1 MAQPFNRREINMITD
16 DLKNFLSA
24 VKGPIDKLDYFT
36 TRSAEL
42 EKTGSIK
49 LDYQFEHIDII
60 PEVENAVIQQMEL
73 AEKKEASIQ
82 LHLSPASL
90 MIDTDRLFFQQIF
103 FRLLS
108 TLLEINETRSIV
120 SVYVMDSDGK
130 CIIEVINQSATAIV
144 KAPDEYFKKYRIT
157 NIQQSPSVQPDALL
171 VVYKQLVQ
179 DMGGELW
186 YAFEKEKAN
195 YFRLKFELA

>member
-1 MAQPFNRREINMITD
+1 MPPPFNRREINMITD
-16 DLKNFLSA
+16 DLKNFLSV

-36 TRSAEL
+36 TQSAEL
-42 EKTGSIK
+42 EKTGSIE
-49 LDYQFEHIDII
+49 LDYKFEHMDII
-60 PEVENAVIQQMEL
+60 PEVENAVIQQLEL
-73 AEKKEASIQ
+73 AEKKEAGIQ

-90 MIDTDRLFFQQIF
+90 MIHTDRLFFQQIF

-108 TLLEINETRSIV
+108 TLLQTNEKRSIV

-130 CIIEVINQSATAIV
+130 CIIEVINQSATATV
-144 KAPDEYFKKYRIT
+144 KGPDEYFKKYRIT

-171 VVYKQLVQ
+171 AVYKKLIE

-186 YAFEKEKAN
+186 YAFEKGKGS
-195 YFRLKFELA
+195 YFRLKFDLG